1 MATSN
6 VTSANIKARSETRRA
21 MPARVD
27 TQHRELSSRCWPA
40 LVSSAVLSADVGHV
54 MELVAGHGVGDG
66 AHAADG
72 PVRWRAVLP
81 GRRVQAIW
89 REVSLDAGL
98 DVAID
103 HPDMPPLSSLRFNYP
118 NARAMQTLHCQM
130 MLDRGFLDN
139 CGFYATCAHTD
150 DILDSYANVVRDV
163 FPALGDAQRQNRV
176 EKLLRG
182 PVGHSGFARL
192 T

>member
-1 MATSN
+1 MPL
-6 VTSANIKARSETRRA
+6 VFHRKANT
-21 MPARVD
+21 MPPIALGG
-27 TQHRELSSRCWPA
+27 TQCLLTVVLLKTA
-40 LVSSAVLSADVGHV
+40 LVQSAAPL
-54 MELVAGHGVGDG
+54 
-66 AHAADG
+66 
-72 PVRWRAVLP
+72 
-81 GRRVQAIW
+81 
-89 REVSLDAGL
+89 
-98 DVAID
+98 
-103 HPDMPPLSSLRFNYP
+103 PPLSSLRFNYP